1 MENFQRISNVDDKDI
16 PFSLAKSTLY
26 KWANQKKYPTAFKKI
41 AGLRLVNLEELK
53 RVLETSTP

>member
-1 MENFQRISNVDDKDI
+1 MENFQRISKIEDKDI

-26 KWANQKKYPTAFKKI
+26 KWANQKRYPTAFKKV

-53 RVLETSTP
+53 RLLETA